1 MRLRAPVPED
11 APEVLA
17 VLVARD
23 IADLGAPD
31 YKLEDLRDE
40 WRASEFD
47 LSADAQ
53 VVELSG
59 GQIVGYAA
67 IRAPGTLAVVAP
79 QFEGRG
85 IGARVLQW
93 AERREREL
101 GRERHRQWI
110 AAKNR
115 RAREL
120 LCAAG
125 YSHERSYWRM
135 VCSLPRG
142 TRVATMPVGCELR
155 ALDVGRD
162 AEALHALD
170 AASFAANPDYQPESF
185 AAFCGEHLN
194 AHDLDRELSCV
205 ATYDEMIAGFLLA
218 RRWREDGVGYVDLLA
233 VHPEWQR
240 RGLGSSLLE
249 AAFDRFTSAGLRE
262 AQLGVASDNPR
273 ALRLY
278 ERVGMSPRFRADT
291 YQRPVR

>member
-1 MRLRAPVPED
+1 MRLRAPVPDD
-11 APEVLA
+11 APGVLA
-17 VLVARD
+17 VLIARD

-31 YKLEDLRDE
+31 YTLEDLRDE
-40 WRASEFD
+40 WRADEFD

-53 VVELSG
+53 VVQLSD

-79 QFEGRG
+79 EFEGRG
-85 IGARVLQW
+85 IGARVLRW

-110 AAKNR
+110 AAENR
-115 RAREL
+115 GAQQL

-125 YSHERSYWRM
+125 YSHERCYWRM
-135 VCSLPRG
+135 VCPLPRG
-142 TRVATMPVGCELR
+142 TRAATMPVGCELR
-155 ALDVGRD
+155 APDVSRD

-170 AASFAANPDYQPESF
+170 AASFAANPDYQPESLG
-185 AAFCGEHLN
+185 AFCDEHLK
-194 AHDLDRELSCV
+194 AHDLDRESSCV
-205 ATYDEMIAGFLLA
+205 ATHDETIVGFLLA
-218 RRWREDGVGYVDLLA
+218 RRWREDAVGYVDLLA
-233 VHPEWQR
+233 VHPQWQR

-249 AAFDRFTSAGLRE
+249 AAFDRFASAGLRE

-278 ERVGMSPRFRADT
+278 ERVGMSPRFRVDT

>member
-1 MRLRAPVPED
+1 MRLRAPVPDD
-11 APEVLA
+11 APGVLA
-17 VLVARD
+17 VRIARD

-31 YKLEDLRDE
+31 CTLEDLRDE
-40 WRASEFD
+40 WRAGEFD

-53 VVELSG
+53 VVQLSD

-79 QFEGRG
+79 EFEGRG

-110 AAKNR
+110 VAENR
-115 RAREL
+115 RAQQL

-135 VCSLPRG
+135 VCPLPRG

-170 AASFAANPDYQPESF
+170 AASFAANPDYQPESLG
-185 AAFCGEHLN
+185 AFCDEHLK

-205 ATYDEMIAGFLLA
+205 AAHDETIVGFLLA
-218 RRWREDGVGYVDLLA
+218 RCWREDAVGYVDLLA
-233 VHPEWQR
+233 VHPQWQR
-240 RGLGSSLLE
+240 RGLGSTLLE
-249 AAFDRFTSAGLRE
+249 AAFDRFASAGLRE

-278 ERVGMSPRFRADT
+278 ERVGLSPRFRVDT